1 MSQRAVQRARL
12 SRRENARRQKVG
24 ERRIPPGI
32 SPSNGN
38 RCGGKKKREYIEE
51 IRQRIGTSNFPS
63 SSSSSWVKDTT
74 AWRGKETRKIFC
86 LRVYEKAVVT
96 KSRRTS
102 KVGLS
107 TKAMK
112 RKLGKADKYAR
123 LLPLDNITERR
134 GRTCFA
140 YFAARLRRHRKNCGN
155 FHNFPIPLS
164 LSRSFSFQ
172 QTDRETETQQQQQTD
187 RQIDRWI
194 DREREREKV
203 SECKRNEG

>member
-1 MSQRAVQRARL
+1 MFSSLTRCNRADRMRKWNESTSRAKSEAL
-12 SRRENARRQKVG
+12 SPRKCSPAKSGRAENSPWNFPFEWKSLWG
-24 ERRIPPGI
+24 E
-32 SPSNGN
+32 
-38 RCGGKKKREYIEE
+38 KKREYIEE

-63 SSSSSWVKDTT
+63 SSSSWVKDTT
-74 AWRGKETRKIFC
+74 ARRGKETRKIFC

-123 LLPLDNITERR
+123 LLPLDNITGRR

-172 QTDRETETQQQQQTD
+172 QTDRETETQQQQTDRQTD
-187 RQIDRWI
+187 R
-194 DREREREKV
+194 
-203 SECKRNEG
+203 